1 MMTDVSYWG
10 GIMKFSFLTAV
21 LGVALSPALALAQ
34 VASHAPAL
42 KPMAPAPSGSGD
54 SLGVTSMQVTGKPV
68 TRVNGAVLTDRDLV
82 REMMAIFPY
91 ARTHNGFPKG
101 MEQSIREGALK
112 MIEFEELVYQEAER
126 RKMSVPAARINEAV
140 AAFRNQFQDDQEF
153 EQYIKAEMG
162 GSMDQLRRSVRR
174 SLLIE
179 ALLKSEL
186 EVPSRVTPAEARQYY
201 IKNPAPF
208 MHPEQIQF
216 QTISIMPP
224 ENASAEVKEK
234 ARKQAGELWQ
244 KAKATHDY
252 QEFGLLAEKYSQD
265 DFGVDMGNHK
275 SAARTALPPE
285 VLKILDPLKPG
296 QVSNVVQ
303 FGPYFTILRLEARTP
318 SGKTPF
324 EQVRAGL
331 QDDLK
336 KDRYNTLRRNLDK
349 RLRANAKVEEL

>member
-126 RKMSVPAARINEAV
+126 RKMSVPAARINQAV

-162 GSMDQLRRSVRR
+162 GSMEQLRKSVRR

-186 EVPSRVTPAEARQYY
+186 EVPSRVTSAEARQFY
-201 IKNPAPF
+201 IKNPTPF
-208 MHPEQIQF
+208 MHPEMIQF
-216 QTISIMPP
+216 QTISILPQ
-224 ENASAEVKEK
+224 ENASAEVKEQ
-234 ARKQAGELWQ
+234 ARKQADELWQ
-244 KAKATHDY
+244 KAKATHNY
-252 QEFGLLAEKYSQD
+252 EEFGLLAEKHSQD
-265 DFGVDMGNHK
+265 DFRVDMGNHK
-275 SAARTALPPE
+275 ATARTALPAE
-285 VLKILDPLKPG
+285 ALKILDPMKPG
-296 QVSNVVQ
+296 AVSGICQ
-303 FGPYFTILRLEARTP
+303 FGPYYTIFRLQARTP
-318 SGKTPF
+318 AGKAPF
-324 EQVRAGL
+324 EQARTQL
-331 QDDLK
+331 QDDMHK
-336 KDRYNTLRRNLDK
+336 ERYNTLRATLD
-349 RLRANAKVEEL
+349 